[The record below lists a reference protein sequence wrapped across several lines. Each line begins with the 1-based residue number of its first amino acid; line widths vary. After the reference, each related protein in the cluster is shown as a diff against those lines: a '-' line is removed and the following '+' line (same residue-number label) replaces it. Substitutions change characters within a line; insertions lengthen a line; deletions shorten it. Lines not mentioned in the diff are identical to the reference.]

1 MAKKED
7 LIIMRVDGEF
17 KTFLKKKAKE
27 KGVSLS
33 KLIEERLYD
42 TYKTDKEQILD
53 LIAKRKQERPKLW
66 AELDKS
72 PIVREFEDYIPSL
85 FTEFVNPLSK
95 DPKYQPAILI
105 GWIRHI
111 LTQTIKHFDS
121 IDEEYKREAADRF
134 VGIGQILIEAMS
146 HIKSQDKKTQE
157 EIINLKAEFAERAI
171 YHFTALAF
179 AKESYSKSKS
189 EIEKVRNE
197 LIQELKRK
205 PDKKE

>member
-1 MAKKED
+1 MVSTKALHMAKKED

-33 KLIEERLYD
+33 KLIEEKLYD

-53 LIAKRKQERPKLW
+53 LIARRKQERPKLW

-95 DPKYQPAILI
+95 DPRYPPAILI
-105 GWIRHI
+105 GWI
-111 LTQTIKHFDS
+111 
-121 IDEEYKREAADRF
+121 
-134 VGIGQILIEAMS
+134 
-146 HIKSQDKKTQE
+146 
-157 EIINLKAEFAERAI
+157 
-171 YHFTALAF
+171 
-179 AKESYSKSKS
+179 
-189 EIEKVRNE
+189 
-197 LIQELKRK
+197 
-205 PDKKE
+205 